1 MMKRMKIRLRVKL
14 LASFLVVILLTLSA
28 LGVAFYTIS
37 ARQLERSTENQ
48 MTQIINN
55 AVHHTNLYLSSYQR
69 SMVALLSNLSVKKYI
84 DLPSDREEYE
94 NYRYMTDIRDSIVE
108 PVWIRNPE
116 ISALYIIGYNGN
128 ALYYFNSGTEPSFS
142 PKDTAEQNEYFK
154 SHTDGS
160 GRLTIINHTIQGK
173 NAAPMLTLI
182 RRIRGLS
189 SPDMKGF
196 VGIEVKSEELSTLW
210 KGIDLG
216 EDSYFFI
223 VDDQGQIQY
232 HTDPS
237 KVGKQISHKLASE
250 MADAG
255 TSMFRSSAE
264 GSKRAYIS
272 RKADYSGWN
281 LVVSIPN
288 SQLVKPLETTRML
301 IFIVAALTFLCALYL
316 ANHFGASITNPI
328 RSLMKGMSQ
337 TEKGNWEFIPL
348 PKRHDEITE
357 LIVRYNTMVNRLS
370 ELVDI
375 VYQSELKN
383 KEMQAERQKAEF
395 QSLQLQINPHFLYNT
410 LETVVCYA
418 VIQDSDEISEIV
430 GALSYMLHYSVRTNL
445 EEITVAN
452 ELKHVMYFMV
462 IINHRI
468 GRNFEIDM
476 RVSPDLLLRKMVR
489 LTLQPL
495 VENVFQHAFR
505 YGVEDHHAI
514 IIDAG
519 EEGDGFW
526 VSVEDNGCGMP
537 PERLAELRAKLRENR
552 LADDDGEAGQLKG
565 GIGVANVHRRIQL
578 VFGEDYGLTVESSL
592 EQGTRMIMRM
602 PRSAA
607 KQPAGNG
614 AEASSPPELL
624 PPGFSGKNDS
634 WQVG

>member
-1 MMKRMKIRLRVKL
+1 MMGTIRIQLRVKL
-14 LASFLVVILLTLSA
+14 LISFLVVILLTLSA
-28 LGVAFYTIS
+28 VGIAFYTIS
-37 ARQLERSTENQ
+37 ARQLEQSAENQ
-48 MTQIINN
+48 MTQIVNN

-94 NYRYMTDIRDSIVE
+94 NYRYMTDIRDSIVD

-128 ALYYFNSGTEPSFS
+128 ALYYFNGGTEPSFKS
-142 PKDTAEQNEYFK
+142 EDTTKQIEYFK
-154 SHTDGS
+154 SHTDES
-160 GRLTIINHTIQGK
+160 GRLTIINHSIQGEG
-173 NAAPMLTLI
+173 APMLTLI
-182 RRIRGLS
+182 RRIRGLR
-189 SPDMKGF
+189 SPEMKGF

-216 EDSYFFI
+216 PDSYFFI
-223 VDDQGQIQY
+223 VDDKGRIQY

-237 KVGKQISHKLASE
+237 KVGKAISGKLAGE
-250 MADAG
+250 MARAG

-288 SQLVKPLETTRML
+288 SQLVKPLETTRTLM
-301 IFIVAALTFLCALYL
+301 FIVAGLTFLCALFL
-316 ANHFGASITNPI
+316 ASRFGKSITNPI

-357 LIVRYNTMVNRLS
+357 LIVRYNLMVNRLS

-383 KEMQAERQKAEF
+383 REMQAERQKAEF

-468 GRNFEIDM
+468 GRHFEIDM
-476 RVSPDLLLRKMVR
+476 RVRPELLLRKMVR

-505 YGVEDHHAI
+505 YGVEDHHTI
-514 IIDAG
+514 MIDAG
-519 EEGDGFW
+519 EEEDGFW
-526 VSVEDNGCGMP
+526 VSVEDNGCGMT
-537 PERLAELRAKLRENR
+537 PERLSELRAKLSENR
-552 LADDDGEAGQLKG
+552 LADSDEEGKLKS

-578 VFGEDYGLTVESSL
+578 VFGEEYGLTVESSL
-592 EQGTRMIMRM
+592 EQGTRMFMRM
-602 PRSAA
+602 PRSAP
-607 KQPAGNG
+607 KTLEKEPG
-614 AEASSPPELL
+614 LL
-624 PPGFSGKNDS
+624 PSAFPGGGDS
-634 WQVG
+634 WQAG

>member
-1 MMKRMKIRLRVKL
+1 MKMKRIRLRVKL
-14 LASFLVVILLTLSA
+14 LLSYLAVILLSLSA
-28 LGVAFYTIS
+28 VGIAFYTLS
-37 ARQLERSTENQ
+37 ARQLEQSAENQ
-48 MTQIINN
+48 MTQIVNN

-84 DLPSDREEYE
+84 DLPSNREEYE
-94 NYRYMTDIRDSIVE
+94 NYRYLTDIRDSIVE

-128 ALYYFNSGTEPSFS
+128 ALYYFNGGTEPSIS
-142 PKDTAEQNEYFK
+142 DEDTRGQIAYFK
-154 SHTDGS
+154 SHTDET
-160 GRLTIINHTIQGK
+160 GRLTIMTHSIQGDGT
-173 NAAPMLTLI
+173 PMLTLI
-182 RRIRGLS
+182 RRIRGLR
-189 SPDMKGF
+189 SPEMKGF
-196 VGIEVKSEELSTLW
+196 VGIEVKAEELSTLW

-216 EDSYFFI
+216 EDSHFFI
-223 VDDQGQIQY
+223 VDDQGRIQY

-237 KVGKQISHKLASE
+237 RVGGMISGQLKSE
-250 MADAG
+250 LEAEGKA
-255 TSMFRSSAE
+255 MFRSSAE

-281 LVVSIPN
+281 LVVSLPN
-288 SQLVKPLETTRML
+288 RQLVKPLETTRSL
-301 IFIVAALTFLCALYL
+301 ILIVAALTFLCALFL
-316 ANHFGASITNPI
+316 ANRFGKSITNPI

-337 TEKGNWEFIPL
+337 TEKGNWEFISL
-348 PKRHDEITE
+348 PQRHDEITE

-375 VYQSELKN
+375 VYQSELKA

-430 GALSYMLHYSVRTNL
+430 SALSYMLHYSVRTNL

-452 ELKHVMYFMV
+452 ELKHVMYYMV

-468 GRNFEIDM
+468 GRTFEIDM
-476 RVSPDLLLRKMVR
+476 RIKPELLLRKMVR

-505 YGVEDHHAI
+505 HGVEDHHTI
-514 IIDAG
+514 TIDAG
-519 EEGDGFW
+519 EEGGCFW
-526 VSVEDNGCGMP
+526 VSVEDNGCGIS
-537 PERLAELRAKLRENR
+537 PERLEELRGKLSENR
-552 LADDDGEAGQLKG
+552 LADDGGAGTMKG

-578 VFGEDYGLTVESSL
+578 VFGEDYGLTVDSRL
-592 EQGTRMIMRM
+592 DRGTRMVMRM

-607 KQPAGNG
+607 AGNG
-614 AEASSPPELL
+614 PEGEPTGGNLPELL
-624 PPGFSGKNDS
+624 PPGFMGGGVN
-634 WQVG
+634 WPAG